1 MLQEKLIIEA
11 RNRFLMALK
20 GEYYHLFSL
29 SQCGA
34 GAFLLLKE
42 SADWDLDKE
51 ANAMTS
57 WDHVSSHFMN
67 PHYIGA
73 LFFLKGFPILGQMA
87 KNSLFNHLAY
97 VYDVVLNYVNA
108 HEAVEA
114 IADSVRYYCSDILVL
129 ILVF

>member
-1 MLQEKLIIEA
+1 
-11 RNRFLMALK
+11 MALK
-20 GEYYHLFSL
+20 GEYYHLFAL

-42 SADWDLDKE
+42 SADWDLDKDSST
-51 ANAMTS
+51 MTS

-67 PHYIGA
+67 PTYIRF
-73 LFFLKGFPILGQMA
+73 LFFCKGLPIIGQWA

-108 HEAVEA
+108 HESCET
-114 IADSVRYYCSDILVL
+114 IAESV
-129 ILVF
+129 